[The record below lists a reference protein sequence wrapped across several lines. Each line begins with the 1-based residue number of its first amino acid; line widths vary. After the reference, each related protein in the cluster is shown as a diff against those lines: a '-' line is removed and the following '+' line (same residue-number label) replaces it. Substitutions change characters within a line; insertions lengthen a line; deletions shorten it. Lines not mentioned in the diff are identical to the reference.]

1 LPDQPAGRGQAPRPG
16 NRGRA
21 NPRRGAGLRH
31 GYSRVRGPRRRPL
44 RHRLPEPGAGL
55 RQLLDQRGQ
64 LPLGHRPHVR
74 PCPQVRASRG
84 DAAVARRASLVE
96 LREEDPVPRSRP
108 GVTDPVAAYHAL
120 LDDERLVA
128 ASAEALAEGQR
139 ERRLM
144 FGERPLCVAV
154 RPQLMTR
161 RRYEQAVAAAEGVHG
176 ALAALE
182 KAVLKDAD
190 LRLELG
196 LEPEEERLALA
207 DPGFAYSSP
216 SARLDSFFAGQIRFV
231 EYNAESPAGMAYSD
245 NLAAIF
251 ARLPVM
257 KAFRKRFRG
266 RFLPTRRRQLS
277 AMLHAFR
284 QWGRGTRP
292 VIAIVDWEGLPTAPE
307 FEMFKAFFEAAGVKT
322 VICDPRSLEL
332 RRGRLYAQGKAV
344 NLVYRRV
351 LTSELLARGDETRA
365 LRDAYVAGA
374 VCVVNSFRAKLLHKK
389 MSLAMLSDDR
399 YRRLYTPA
407 QRAAI
412 RSHIPWTRRVVPELG
427 DEIARRRETLVLKP
441 NDEYGGKGV
450 VLGWTVD
457 QAEWEAA
464 IEVAATQSYVVQE
477 AVEIPRVPFP
487 VVLDGLRYLD
497 LAVDLD
503 PYLFDGR
510 VRGFMTRV
518 SAAALLNVTA
528 GAGSVVPTFVVEGRA

>member
-1 LPDQPAGRGQAPRPG
+1 M
-16 NRGRA
+16 
-21 NPRRGAGLRH
+21 
-31 GYSRVRGPRRRPL
+31 
-44 RHRLPEPGAGL
+44 
-55 RQLLDQRGQ
+55 
-64 LPLGHRPHVR
+64 
-74 PCPQVRASRG
+74 
-84 DAAVARRASLVE
+84 
-96 LREEDPVPRSRP
+96 
-108 GVTDPVAAYHAL
+108 TDPVAAYHAL

-412 RSHIPWTRRVVPELG
+412 RSHIPWTRRVVPELA

>member
-1 LPDQPAGRGQAPRPG
+1 M
-16 NRGRA
+16 
-21 NPRRGAGLRH
+21 
-31 GYSRVRGPRRRPL
+31 
-44 RHRLPEPGAGL
+44 
-55 RQLLDQRGQ
+55 
-64 LPLGHRPHVR
+64 
-74 PCPQVRASRG
+74 
-84 DAAVARRASLVE
+84 
-96 LREEDPVPRSRP
+96 
-108 GVTDPVAAYHAL
+108 TDPVAAYHAL
-120 LDDERLVA
+120 LDDEHLVA

-412 RSHIPWTRRVVPELG
+412 RSHIPWTRRVVPELA

>member
-1 LPDQPAGRGQAPRPG
+1 
-16 NRGRA
+16 
-21 NPRRGAGLRH
+21 
-31 GYSRVRGPRRRPL
+31 
-44 RHRLPEPGAGL
+44 
-55 RQLLDQRGQ
+55 
-64 LPLGHRPHVR
+64 
-74 PCPQVRASRG
+74 
-84 DAAVARRASLVE
+84 
-96 LREEDPVPRSRP
+96 
-108 GVTDPVAAYHAL
+108 VTDPVAAYHAL

-257 KAFRKRFRG
+257 KAFRMRFRG